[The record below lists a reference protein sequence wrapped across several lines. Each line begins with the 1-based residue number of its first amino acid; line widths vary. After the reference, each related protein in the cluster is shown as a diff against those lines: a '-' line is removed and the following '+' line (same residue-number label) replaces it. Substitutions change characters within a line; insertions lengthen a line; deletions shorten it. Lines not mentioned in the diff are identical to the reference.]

1 MSHTKEIRDKIKSV
15 KSTKKIT
22 AAMEMVA
29 GSKLRKCQHRMQAS
43 RPYAHKMRS
52 LIQHISDGQ
61 REYQHPFLISRPVKR
76 VGFLVVSSDRGL
88 CGSLNNSLFKRLTEL
103 VREWDDQS
111 VPFEISTIGKK
122 AENFFHRWGGQIVA
136 SVSELAAEPGLL
148 GIIGTIKVMLDR
160 YEAGEIDRLY
170 LAYNQFVNT
179 MRQEPTVELLL
190 PIITMEVSTHRHSW
204 DYLYEP
210 EAKSLLDDLLIRYV
224 ETVVYQGVIENLACE
239 QAARVVAMKNASDN
253 AADLIDEFELI
264 YNKARQASITQELS
278 EIVAGASA
286 V

>member
-15 KSTKKIT
+15 KSTQKIT
-22 AAMEMVA
+22 TAMQMVA
-29 GSKLRKCQHRMQAS
+29 GSKLRKAQHRMQAS
-43 RPYAHKMRS
+43 RPYSKKMRAV
-52 LIQHISDGQ
+52 IQNISEGQ
-61 REYQHPFLISRPVKR
+61 LEYHHSFLVSRPIKR
-76 VGFLVVSSDRGL
+76 VGFVVISSDRGL
-88 CGSLNNSLFKRLTEL
+88 CGSLNNNLFKRLTESMQT
-103 VREWDDQS
+103 WHTQS
-111 VPFEISTIGKK
+111 IAMEIATIGKK
-122 AENFFHRWGGQIVA
+122 AEQFFHRLGGQIVA
-136 SVSELAAEPGLL
+136 SVNELSADPGLL

-160 YEAGEIDRLY
+160 YEAGHIDRLY

-179 MRQEPTVELLL
+179 MHQEPTVELVL
-190 PIITMEVSTHRHSW
+190 PIIKMEAATHRHRW

-210 EAKSLLDDLLIRYV
+210 EPKSLLDALLIRYV
-224 ETVVYQGVIENLACE
+224 ETVIYQGVIENIASE
-239 QAARVVAMKNASDN
+239 QGARVVAMKNASDN